1 MLSGAIGAIRFWGSS
16 VPLNSPGSSQRLL
29 MHSNSRLLSLVLE
42 CNYSHEVFT
51 EVAAALG
58 GSTGWMAIGI
68 PALDSILILFS

>member
-1 MLSGAIGAIRFWGSS
+1 
-16 VPLNSPGSSQRLL
+16 

-42 CNYSHEVFT
+42 CNYSNEVFT

-68 PALDSILILFS
+68 PALNSILILFS